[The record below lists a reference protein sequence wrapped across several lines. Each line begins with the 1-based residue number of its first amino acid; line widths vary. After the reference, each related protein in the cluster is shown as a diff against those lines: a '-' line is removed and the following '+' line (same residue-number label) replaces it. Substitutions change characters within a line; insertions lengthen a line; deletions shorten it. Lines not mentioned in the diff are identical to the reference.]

1 MHELAITENI
11 LEIVISHA
19 KKAKAKQISTIYIVI
34 GQFSSVVDDS
44 VQFYWDIISDGTIA
58 QGAKLEFKRIPAI
71 LSCNQCGQQFSPTGE
86 DFECPKCKESQ
97 ITILQGNEFFL
108 EAIDIDKE

>member
-11 LEIVISHA
+11 LEITLSHA
-19 KKAKAKQISTIYIVI
+19 KKANAKKISNIYIVI

-44 VQFYWDIISDGTIA
+44 VQFYWDIISEGTIA
-58 QGAKLEFKRIPAI
+58 KGAKLEFKRLPAI
-71 LSCNQCGQQFSPTGE
+71 LSCNKCGEQFSPTGE
-86 DFECPKCKESQ
+86 DYECPKCKESDV
-97 ITILQGNEFFL
+97 TILQGNEFFL